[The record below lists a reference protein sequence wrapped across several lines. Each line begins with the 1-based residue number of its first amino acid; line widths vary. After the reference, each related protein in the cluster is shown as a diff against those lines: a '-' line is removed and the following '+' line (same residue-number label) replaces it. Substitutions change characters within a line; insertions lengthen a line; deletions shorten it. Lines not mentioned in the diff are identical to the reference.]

1 MNGRHLEELFFKTLM
16 VCSILLVTGTCV
28 LVIGVVFLKGAGA
41 LTPDMLLKSSEG
53 GYYLGR
59 GGGIL
64 NAILGSLYLAGGA
77 ILIATALALPI
88 AWFLN
93 QYAGRSRLA
102 DMIRFSLDAAC
113 GIPSLVYGA
122 VLFLLMVAIGQRASL
137 LWGCI
142 AVAIF
147 ITPLLA
153 RAMDEMMQMVPSL
166 LKEASYGLGA
176 TDFET
181 LLHVVTRQAL
191 PGLVTAVLLAFGRGI
206 GDAAAV
212 MFTAGYTD
220 RIPVSVMDPV
230 ATLPLAIF
238 YQINSPLA
246 EVQSR
251 AYASG
256 VVLLV
261 IVLASVIA
269 SRLLS
274 KRLTKNCI
282 R

>member
-1 MNGRHLEELFFKTLM
+1 MNRRHIEELIFRALM
-16 VCSILLVTGTCV
+16 VCSILLVTTTCV
-28 LVIGVVFLKGAGA
+28 LVIGIVFLKGAGS
-41 LTPDMLLKSSEG
+41 LTPDMLLRGSEG

-59 GGGIL
+59 GGGIA

-77 ILIATALALPI
+77 ILIATVLALPV

-93 QYAGRSRLA
+93 QYAEKSRLA
-102 DMIRFSLDAAC
+102 GMIRFFLDAAC
-113 GIPSLVYGA
+113 GIPSIVYGA
-122 VLFLLMVAIGQRASL
+122 VVFLLMVAMGQRASL

-142 AVAIF
+142 TVALF

-153 RAMDEMMQMVPSL
+153 RAMDEVMQMVPTL
-166 LKEASYGLGA
+166 LREASYGLGA

-191 PGLVTAVLLAFGRGI
+191 PGLVTAMLLAFGRGI
-206 GDAAAV
+206 GDAASV
-212 MFTAGYTD
+212 LFTAGYTD
-220 RIPVSVMDPV
+220 RIPVSITDPV

-238 YQINSPLA
+238 YQINTPLA

-256 VVLLV
+256 FILLV
-261 IVLASVIA
+261 IVLSSCTV
-269 SRLLS
+269 SRILS
-274 KRLTKNCI
+274 RRLTKYCI

>member
-1 MNGRHLEELFFKTLM
+1 MNGRHLEELLFRTLM

-28 LVIGVVFLKGAGA
+28 LVIGIVFLKGAGS
-41 LTPDMLLKSSEG
+41 LTPDMLLKGSEG

-59 GGGIL
+59 GGGIA

-77 ILIATALALPI
+77 ILIATVLALPV

-93 QYAGRSRLA
+93 QYTEKSRLA
-102 DMIRFSLDAAC
+102 GLIRFFLDAAC
-113 GIPSLVYGA
+113 GIPSIVYGA
-122 VLFLLMVAIGQRASL
+122 VVFLLMVAVGQRASL

-142 AVAIF
+142 TVALF

-153 RAMDEMMQMVPSL
+153 RAMDEVMQMVPHL
-166 LKEASYGLGA
+166 LREASYGLGA

-206 GDAAAV
+206 GDAASV
-212 MFTAGYTD
+212 LFTAGYTD
-220 RIPVSVMDPV
+220 RIPVSIMDPV

-238 YQINSPLA
+238 YQINTPLA

-256 VVLLV
+256 FILLV
-261 IVLASVIA
+261 IVLSSCTV
-269 SRLLS
+269 SRILSRRLS
-274 KRLTKNCI
+274 KYCI

>member
-1 MNGRHLEELFFKTLM
+1 MNRRQLEESFFLALM
-16 VCSILLVTGTCV
+16 VCSVLLVAGTCV
-28 LVIGVVFLKGAGA
+28 LLVGVVLVKGAGA
-41 LTPDMLLKSSEG
+41 LSWEMFTRAPEG
-53 GYYLGR
+53 GFYMGR

-77 ILIATALALPI
+77 VLIATALALPA
-88 AWFLN
+88 AWYLN
-93 QYAGRSRLA
+93 QYSSAYRMA
-102 DMIRFSLDAAC
+102 AAIRFCLDAAS

-122 VLFLLMVAIGQRASL
+122 VVFLVMVAIGQRASL

-142 AVAIF
+142 TVALF
-147 ITPLLA
+147 ITPLLI
-153 RAMDEMMQMVPSL
+153 RAMDEVMQMVPRRIR
-166 LKEASYGLGA
+166 EASSGLGA
-176 TDFET
+176 TDLET
-181 LLHVVTRQAL
+181 LIHAVTRQAL
-191 PGLVTAVLLAFGRGI
+191 PGILTAVLLAFGRGI

-220 RIPVSVMDPV
+220 RIPVSLSDPA

-238 YQINSPLA
+238 YQINTPVP
-246 EVQSR
+246 EVQAR

-261 IVLASVIA
+261 IVLAGCIA
-269 SRLLS
+269 ARVLS
-274 KRLTKNCI
+274 KRFARYGI